1 MLKMNKTYKNK
12 VEEVTRFKETL
23 EKSELEINNK
33 NSMIL
38 KLKEENEKLKS
49 KLETRDRVTK
59 KSSYKGNV

>member
-1 MLKMNKTYKNK
+1 MNKTYKNK